1 MQGSGP
7 WPGTATQ
14 NLHLNPQT
22 PRRTQG
28 AHSASFGVLRA
39 FEEKEQV
46 SALKAEACP
55 ALDKAAVPMREAR
68 PQGAPRSSR
77 IALAQPGPSPVKPLA
92 WPGPTARSRASRASP
107 RVLSMAGSVALRLPE
122 REKGPFCLSPV
133 LPTVAMASEAVSQ
146 GVVPYVCSL
155 TPAAALRV
163 PRGACA
169 SRPFLAPGRW
179 HL

>member
-1 MQGSGP
+1 
-7 WPGTATQ
+7 
-14 NLHLNPQT
+14 
-22 PRRTQG
+22 
-28 AHSASFGVLRA
+28 
-39 FEEKEQV
+39 
-46 SALKAEACP
+46 
-55 ALDKAAVPMREAR
+55 
-68 PQGAPRSSR
+68 
-77 IALAQPGPSPVKPLA
+77 
-92 WPGPTARSRASRASP
+92 
-107 RVLSMAGSVALRLPE
+107 MAGSVALRLPE

-169 SRPFLAPGRW
+169 SRPFLSPGRW